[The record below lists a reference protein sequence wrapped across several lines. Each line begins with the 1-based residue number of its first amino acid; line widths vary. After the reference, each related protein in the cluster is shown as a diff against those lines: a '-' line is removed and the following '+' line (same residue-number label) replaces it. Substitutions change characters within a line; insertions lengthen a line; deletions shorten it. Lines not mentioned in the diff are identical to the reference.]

1 MISKYSHISNSAMF
15 VNLHYSADARSSQ
28 LKETGNYIDP
38 AEKLRNN
45 MVNIICKE
53 LNIAKEKMFQLS
65 RNPDK
70 VLARYVFMYLLYST
84 NTYTL
89 QKIGEYAK
97 CEGREAFNHGTVLHA
112 VKTINDRRDTDKVF
126 RAVLERIEMQV
137 K

>member
-1 MISKYSHISNSAMF
+1 MDIFELFKISTICIGQEETGEMKRKRMIS
-15 VNLHYSADARSSQ
+15 
-28 LKETGNYIDP
+28 
-38 AEKLRNN
+38 
-45 MVNIICKE
+45 IICKE

-89 QKIGEYAK
+89 QKIGDYAK
-97 CEGREAFNHGTVLHA
+97 CEGRDAFNHGTVLHA